1 MIKPSIYILLL
12 TALLLPLY
20 LFAQNEVVV
29 LEGGTLID
37 GTGKAP
43 VNDAVVVIEGNRIK
57 TVGVKG
63 KVSYPQNA
71 RVIKTDGRT
80 ILPGLIDGHIHL
92 KDYMPPMF
100 LHYGVTTVGDT
111 NNHTEWSIQEREAL
125 KTGKMRGP
133 RLFVS
138 GVAAGGTPA
147 DAGRIGDQAKQ
158 GGFDTYNRPGSDGL
172 AVFAVNLHTVDE
184 ARAYTKSLLA
194 QHVDMVKVDLGLTQ
208 DQLRTII
215 EEATKAG
222 VSVVGHS
229 QNIEKAAGVG
239 LKYMEHTDTLGRAIL
254 EEMGGPEKV
263 KEGGTTP
270 ERLMDTARFDALI
283 KYMVK
288 QGVYLNPTMIP
299 RWRASTPR
307 GPEIAKAGAEV
318 AKDPGLAFVPTEV
331 KASWG
336 KAAGRP
342 DDVAYRK
349 VAEFLKKYSEAGGKV
364 IAATDAG
371 ILPGLSLHYEM
382 QMLNDVGIPNMKV
395 IQAATLWGAEAIG
408 QAKNLG
414 SVEAGKLADFTII
427 EGNPLTDITA
437 TKNVRMV
444 IKDGKVIDTAY
455 DPNFRNPYPRPL
467 R

>member
-1 MIKPSIYILLL
+1 MIRPSIYILLL
-12 TALLLPLY
+12 TALLLPMH
-20 LFAQNEVVV
+20 LFAQDVVV

-57 TVGVKG
+57 AVGVKG

-92 KDYMPPMF
+92 KEYMPPMF

-125 KTGKMRGP
+125 KTGKMKGP

-147 DAGRIGDQAKQ
+147 DAGRISDQAKQ

-184 ARAYTKSLLA
+184 ARAYTKSLLS

-215 EEATKAG
+215 EEAAKGG
-222 VSVVGHS
+222 VPVVGHS

-263 KEGGTTP
+263 KEGGGTP
-270 ERLMDTARFDALI
+270 ERLMDPARFDA
-283 KYMVK
+283 
-288 QGVYLNPTMIP
+288 
-299 RWRASTPR
+299 
-307 GPEIAKAGAEV
+307 
-318 AKDPGLAFVPTEV
+318 
-331 KASWG
+331 
-336 KAAGRP
+336 
-342 DDVAYRK
+342 
-349 VAEFLKKYSEAGGKV
+349 
-364 IAATDAG
+364 
-371 ILPGLSLHYEM
+371 
-382 QMLNDVGIPNMKV
+382 
-395 IQAATLWGAEAIG
+395 
-408 QAKNLG
+408 
-414 SVEAGKLADFTII
+414 
-427 EGNPLTDITA
+427 
-437 TKNVRMV
+437 
-444 IKDGKVIDTAY
+444 
-455 DPNFRNPYPRPL
+455 
-467 R
+467 